1 MSALDPLHRE
11 GGHSAS
17 AHTHAQPVQ
26 TTTSR
31 AYSGGGGYEAQV
43 QRLTPRET
51 MSGVTI
57 AGVTLTTQASG
68 ATFAALEGKL
78 GNAWARSAR
87 SAAKRGGDAVLELF
101 APHLSATLL
110 KHPAAHTIADA
121 YAAWALTQPPIDAPK
136 KDDKGDEKT
145 SKKHDIDVG
154 DYGLMV
160 PLQAAIGAQL
170 ALLCPTV
177 GRSAAAHVKGSCSV
191 EEVFMSLGLELDAA
205 RSADGFEVGGAVT
218 ISIGLGTTKENIA
231 INEKLSVKGHGD
243 DAIESMH
250 MAGLAIEHFM
260 REQQFDWKNPS
271 WDEVMTTGK
280 KFLVNSAVMGGGCA
294 GVAAAGTLALAGAKI
309 ADVLW
314 GKRYEEDLALQ
325 MDEDDYGEHSV
336 QVGVGVSADESD
348 VGMHA
353 GFDYTHATKVKN
365 VNGAIGSESEDE
377 LEGNFSVKF
386 EAGGWEVEL
395 GGHIGGTF
403 GGSTKAGFSVALGR
417 KDGSVSDGA
426 LLADM
431 LGAEVRG
438 LAHRI
443 SARAT
448 GFIGKV
454 ADGMDLLLRG
464 WSAAQALGGTGGL
477 EISGDYDSHDKVLAL
492 KLTVTKE
499 LEAEANEGVV
509 AVDVAFSLGEEVAH
523 LDIPIDP
530 P

>member
-1 MSALDPLHRE
+1 MSAMDQLRVM
-11 GGHSAS
+11 
-17 AHTHAQPVQ
+17 PVQQ
-26 TTTSR
+26 TTTTHTKTTR
-31 AYSGGGGYEAQV
+31 ANPGGGGYETQV
-43 QRLTPRET
+43 QRLTPRES
-51 MSGVTI
+51 MPGVTI
-57 AGVTLTTQASG
+57 AGVTLTAQASG
-68 ATFAALEGKL
+68 PTFAALEGKL
-78 GNAWARSAR
+78 GNAWARAAR
-87 SAAKRGGDAVLELF
+87 DAAQRGADGVLELL
-101 APHLSATLL
+101 APHLPATMS
-110 KHPAAHTIADA
+110 KHPAARSIAQG
-121 YAAWALTQPPIDAPK
+121 YAAWALTQPPIDPLDAPK
-136 KDDKGDEKT
+136 KDAKSDDKAG
-145 SKKHDIDVG
+145 KKHDIDVG

-191 EEVFMSLGLELDAA
+191 EEVFISLGLELDAA
-205 RSADGFEVGGAVT
+205 RTAEGFEVGGAVL
-218 ISIGLGTTKENIA
+218 ISIGLGTTKDNIA
-231 INEKLSVKGHGD
+231 INEKLSVKGQGD
-243 DAIESMH
+243 DAVEAMH

-271 WDEVMTTGK
+271 WDEVMSTGK
-280 KFLVNSAVMGGGCA
+280 KFLVNSAVLGGGGA

-309 ADVLW
+309 ADALW
-314 GKRYEEDLALQ
+314 GKHYEEDLALQ
-325 MDEDDYGEHSV
+325 MDDDDYGEHSV
-336 QVGVGVSADESD
+336 QVGLGASADESE
-348 VGMHA
+348 VGLHA

-365 VNGAIGSESEDE
+365 INGGIGSESEDE

-386 EAGGWEVEL
+386 EAGGRDVEL

-403 GGSTKAGFSVALGR
+403 GGSTQAGFKVELGR

-431 LGAEVRG
+431 LGAQVRG

-443 SARAT
+443 SDRAT
-448 GFIGKV
+448 GFIGEV

-464 WSAAQALGGTGGL
+464 WAAAQALGGTGGL
-477 EISGDYDSHDKVLAL
+477 EISGEYNSGDKNLAL
-492 KLTVTKE
+492 TLTVTKE
-499 LEAEANEGVV
+499 LAAEANEGVV